1 MSKNSKKQA
10 IETLKEW
17 IKSNNIKQKIKSE

>member
-10 IETLKEW
+10 IQVLKEW
-17 IKSNNIKQKIKSE
+17 IKSNNIKQKIKVD

>member
-17 IKSNNIKQKIKSE
+17 IKSNNIKQKIKLD